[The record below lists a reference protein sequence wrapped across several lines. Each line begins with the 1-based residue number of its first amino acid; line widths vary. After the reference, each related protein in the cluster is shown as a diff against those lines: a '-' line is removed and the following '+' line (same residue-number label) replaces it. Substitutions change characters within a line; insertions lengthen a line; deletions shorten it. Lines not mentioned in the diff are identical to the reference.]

1 MVKTKESVYLKELI
15 SNIKNCSTGIVD
27 QPGFLVPDHTE
38 LASYCKAFL
47 LELGYRVVKPLTPR
61 FKAIRIDDLYNLFY
75 ERLKHYHP
83 DLCVYSN
90 QSRDRAIASKFLK
103 VRMEAGDVSK
113 KYALSECAE
122 IILTVFEHEDE
133 FNFNLPLT
141 FEMFGQANCGWIT
154 SKAIQIMNKK
164 REKRESIMIDKMID
178 EYNAAYIKKHGIE
191 SISFI
196 NLDKFEDVKD
206 KIKEEGNGKEKD

>member
-1 MVKTKESVYLKELI
+1 MAKKTELV
-15 SNIKNCSTGIVD
+15 SNIAKCSGDIID
-27 QPGFLVPDHTE
+27 QPGFLVPDYTE
-38 LASYCKAFL
+38 LASYCKKFL
-47 LELGYRVVKPLTPR
+47 LELGYRVVKPLATR

-103 VRMEAGDVSK
+103 IRMEAGDVSK

-122 IILTVFEHEDE
+122 IILTVFEHESE

-141 FEMFGQANCGWIT
+141 FEMFGQANCSWIT
-154 SKAIQIMNKK
+154 AKAIAIINIKKKK
-164 REKRESIMIDKMID
+164 RDELLVDKMICD
-178 EYNAAYIKKHGIE
+178 YNNEYIKKYGIE
-191 SISFI
+191 SIAFLKKI
-196 NLDKFEDVKD
+196 EEEKD
-206 KIKEEGNGKEKD
+206 GKEKG